1 MDKVGDESLG
11 EPIRKKTPG
20 GELTMAAWEKVTFR
34 KKISFHQEADQER
47 DMQRDMVI
55 IGEVCFVL
63 FSVAF
68 ENVLS
73 GCRSF

>member
-1 MDKVGDESLG
+1 
-11 EPIRKKTPG
+11 
-20 GELTMAAWEKVTFR
+20 MAAWEKVTFR